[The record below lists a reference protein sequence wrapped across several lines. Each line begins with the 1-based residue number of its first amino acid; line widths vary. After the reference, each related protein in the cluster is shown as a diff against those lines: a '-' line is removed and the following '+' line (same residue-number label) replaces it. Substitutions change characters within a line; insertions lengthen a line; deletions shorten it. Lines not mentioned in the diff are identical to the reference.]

1 MVLLWYRKESYWA
14 DAATG
19 GMAIVGRFRFAAF
32 TTLGFA
38 FLRDFMSILNVAAY
52 HFHPLD
58 QLQDR
63 RVELRE
69 ICFELG
75 LKGTILLS
83 REGVN
88 LFIAGARDGVE
99 RVLGVIRSFP
109 GFSGILVKESET
121 EYQPFNRM
129 LVKIKK
135 EIIPVGCTGI
145 DPDPVASPKLAPR
158 ELKQWL
164 DEGRPVALLDTR
176 NDYEVALGTFEGAI
190 DLQLKT
196 FREFP
201 SAAAALPEE
210 VRKQPVV
217 MFCTG
222 GIRCEK
228 IGPYMKG
235 LGFENIYQ
243 LEGGILKYFEECA
256 QDHYQGE
263 CFVFDQRVAVDP
275 SLAPTDVYECFAC
288 KHVLTVED
296 CSSPKYREGV
306 SCPHCYKDPEKS
318 QEDRRQARQLKIQSI
333 ARTQPG
339 CTPYENRRWI
349 SIPQQCAGMRLIDAL
364 HTFYP
369 PYTTEQWLDAI
380 RTGEITSPA
389 STKSHWQTQS
399 VVADQQVREGERFLH
414 AIQGYSE
421 PAIDP
426 EIELLYEDEAIVVVH
441 KGAPLPLHPSGRF
454 HKNSL
459 EWILHEAYFPEKL
472 RPAHRIDSMTTGLVV
487 FTRKYKFASALQ
499 PQFASGEVIKTY
511 LAWIHGVPSWEQ
523 TSCDLPISD
532 VTLQNGRRQI
542 DPNGQSAETFF
553 RVVRKEPNRT
563 LVQIEPKT
571 GRTHQIR
578 LHLAALGHP
587 IEGDQLY
594 GDLSIREPS
603 LSAEVSQNKDVL
615 PMLLHAWCL
624 GFLHPLTGQRV
635 EFQADRQE
643 FSGS

>member
-1 MVLLWYRKESYWA
+1 
-14 DAATG
+14 
-19 GMAIVGRFRFAAF
+19 
-32 TTLGFA
+32 
-38 FLRDFMSILNVAAY
+38 MSILNVAAY
-52 HFHPLD
+52 HFHSLD
-58 QLQDR
+58 ELQDR
-63 RVELRE
+63 RGELQK
-69 ICFELG
+69 ICFDLG

-88 LFIAGARDGVE
+88 LFIAGAREGVE
-99 RVLGVIRSFP
+99 KVLGVIRSFP

-176 NDYEVALGTFEGAI
+176 NDYEVALGTFHGAI
-190 DLQLKT
+190 DLNLKT

-256 QDHYQGE
+256 QEHYQGE

-288 KHVLTVED
+288 KHVLTVEE
-296 CSSPKYREGV
+296 CSSPKYKEGV
-306 SCPHCYKDPEKS
+306 SCPHCYKDPTESMK
-318 QEDRRQARQLKIQSI
+318 DRIALRQSKLTAI
-333 ARTQPG
+333 ASSQPG
-339 CTPYENRRWI
+339 CVAYENRRWI
-349 SIPQQCAGMRLIDAL
+349 SVPQQCEGMRLLDAL
-364 HTFYP
+364 QTIYP

-380 RTGEITSPA
+380 RNGEITSPA
-389 STKSHWQTQS
+389 STKTQWRTER
-399 VVADQQVREGERFLH
+399 VDAQQVVCAGERFLQT
-414 AIQGYSE
+414 IPNYSE

-426 EIELLYEDEAIVVVH
+426 DIQLLHEDDAIVVVH
-441 KGAPLPLHPSGRF
+441 KGAPLPLHPSGRY

-459 EWILHEAYFPEKL
+459 EWMLHEAYFPEKL
-472 RPAHRIDSMTTGLVV
+472 RPAHRIDAMTTGLVV
-487 FTRKYKFASALQ
+487 FTRKFKFASALQ
-499 PQFASGEVIKTY
+499 PQFANGEVEKTY
-511 LAWIHGVPSWEQ
+511 LAWIAGVPSWASTRCE
-523 TSCDLPISD
+523 LPIAEVS
-532 VTLQNGRRQI
+532 LPNGGRQI
-542 DPNGQSAETFF
+542 DPNGQSAITEI
-553 RVVRKEPNRT
+553 RCVRSEANRT
-563 LVQIEPKT
+563 LVEVEPKT

-578 LHLAALGHP
+578 LHLATLGHP
-587 IEGDQLY
+587 IIGDPLY
-594 GDLSIREPS
+594 GDERNRDGSE
-603 LSAEVSQNKDVL
+603 
-615 PMLLHAWCL
+615 PMLLHAWRL
-624 GFLHPLTGQRV
+624 SFTHPLSAQRV
-635 EFQADRQE
+635 TFQADRE
-643 FSGS
+643 AFR